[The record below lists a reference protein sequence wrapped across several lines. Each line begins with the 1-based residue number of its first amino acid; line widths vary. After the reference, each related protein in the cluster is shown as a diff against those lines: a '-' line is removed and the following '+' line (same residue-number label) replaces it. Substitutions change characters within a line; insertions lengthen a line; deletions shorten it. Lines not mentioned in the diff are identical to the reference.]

1 MPRFANLL
9 DVRPT
14 DAFLAGHHAEAA
26 HVPLEELAARV
37 HELPSPDAALVVYDA
52 CRIRARWA
60 ASRLRARGRL
70 KVTPIWGDALA
81 PDELRRTG
89 PATVRL
95 WRPHALLIE
104 ALSFFRDSRFAIRH
118 SHPPRA
124 LDLASGTGRDAVH
137 LALAGFDVDALDILP
152 DALVRC
158 ADLAARHGASVRTIC
173 RDVEAHPDLGAAVY
187 DLICVFNYLHR
198 PLLPRLAAA
207 IRPGGWV
214 VYETFL
220 VGQRERF
227 GKPKSDAY
235 LLQPGE
241 LRAAFDGWEAAVY
254 REGLAGPRR
263 FVASLIA
270 RKTTDD

>member
-1 MPRFANLL
+1 MQCFVNLL

-14 DAFLAGHHAEAA
+14 DAFQAGHHAEAA
-26 HVPLEELAARV
+26 HIPLEELTVRI
-37 HELPSPDAALVVYDA
+37 HELPAPDAPMTIYDT
-52 CRIRARWA
+52 CHIRSRWA

-70 KVTPIWGDALA
+70 NVTPIWGDALA
-81 PDELRRTG
+81 PNDLG
-89 PATVRL
+89 QVGQPTVRL

-104 ALSFFRDSRFAIRH
+104 ALSFFRKSPFTIRH
-118 SHPPRA
+118 SLAPRA

-137 LALAGFDVDALDILP
+137 LALSGFDMDALDLLP
-152 DALVRC
+152 DALERC
-158 ADLAARHGASVRTIC
+158 ADLAKRNGVCVRTIC
-173 RDVEAHPDLGAAVY
+173 RDLEMNPDLGAAVY

-207 IRPGGWV
+207 IRPGGWI

-220 VGQRERF
+220 IGQCERF

-235 LLQPGE
+235 LFHPGE
-241 LRAAFDGWEAAVY
+241 LRTAFDGWDIAVY
-254 REGLAGPRR
+254 REGLAGQRR

-270 RKTTDD
+270 RRKSDS